1 MFAVQKA
8 LGEDGREKEEGQEQR
23 KRRRAGW
30 LMRGLDSA
38 GLGKVVPMAKL
49 REGVE
54 GTPEPEQRGDAI
66 QTRTSAGSLTFY
78 LCLQLGV
85 YF

>member
-1 MFAVQKA
+1 
-8 LGEDGREKEEGQEQR
+8 
-23 KRRRAGW
+23 
-30 LMRGLDSA
+30 MRGLDSA

>member
-1 MFAVQKA
+1 
-8 LGEDGREKEEGQEQR
+8 
-23 KRRRAGW
+23 
-30 LMRGLDSA
+30 MRGLDCA
-38 GLGKVVPMAKL
+38 GLGKAVPVAKS

-54 GTPEPEQRGDAI
+54 GTPEPEQRGGAI

>member
-1 MFAVQKA
+1 
-8 LGEDGREKEEGQEQR
+8 
-23 KRRRAGW
+23 
-30 LMRGLDSA
+30 MRGLDSA

-49 REGVE
+49 REGME